1 MNQIIRI
8 EENGIYMVFKILEN
22 GWIRFLHFSSRP
34 LQEEEIVAESV
45 LEGFP
50 FIGMNLSGFDRPYE
64 RHGNKYIVTAP
75 GYRMKYDSHEDRRN
89 QFGRLII
96 FHLRDHVTEVM
107 VHAKSEAKRS

>member
-45 LEGFP
+45 
-50 FIGMNLSGFDRPYE
+50 
-64 RHGNKYIVTAP
+64 
-75 GYRMKYDSHEDRRN
+75 
-89 QFGRLII
+89 
-96 FHLRDHVTEVM
+96 
-107 VHAKSEAKRS
+107 